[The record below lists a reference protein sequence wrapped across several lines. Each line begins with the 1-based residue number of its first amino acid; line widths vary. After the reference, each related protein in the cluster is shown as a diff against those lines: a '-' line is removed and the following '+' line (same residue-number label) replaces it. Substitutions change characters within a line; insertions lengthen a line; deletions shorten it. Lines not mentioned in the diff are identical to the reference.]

1 MLKQVSVFLENKQG
15 RLRDVLK
22 ILADAK
28 VDIRSLSI
36 AETSDYGVL
45 RLIVD
50 KTDKALE
57 TLKENNFRV
66 NITNV
71 IGVEIDDV
79 SGAMFKFVDLLYGQ
93 NINVEYSYTYT
104 PLNAGKCA
112 FAVRVNDDKLEEA
125 IKIIRS
131 SKEIKLIE
139 Q

>member
-79 SGAMFKFVDLLYGQ
+79 SGSMFKFVDLLYGQ

-131 SKEIKLIE
+131 SKDIKLIE
-139 Q
+139 

>member
-22 ILADAK
+22 ILADANI
-28 VDIRSLSI
+28 DIRSLAI

-79 SGAMFKFVDLLYGQ
+79 SGSMFKFVDLLYQ
-93 NINVEYSYTYT
+93 DNINVEYSYTYT
-104 PLNAGKCA
+104 PLNAGKSA

-125 IKIIRS
+125 IRIIRS
-131 SKEIKLIE
+131 SKDIKLIE
-139 Q
+139 

>member
-22 ILADAK
+22 ILAEAGI
-28 VDIRSLSI
+28 DIRSLSI

-50 KTDKALE
+50 NTDKALQ

-71 IGVEIDDV
+71 IGVEMDDV
-79 SGAMFKFVDLLYGQ
+79 IGAMFKFVDLLYQQ

-104 PLNAGKCA
+104 PLNKGKSA
-112 FAVRVNDDKLEEA
+112 FAVRVNDDKLQEA
-125 IKIIRS
+125 IEIIKNSKDIKII
-131 SKEIKLIE
+131 E
-139 Q
+139 

>member
-1 MLKQVSVFLENKQG
+1 MLRQVSVFLENKQG

-22 ILADAK
+22 ILADANI
-28 VDIRSLSI
+28 DIRSLAI

-50 KTDKALE
+50 KTDKALD

-79 SGAMFKFVDLLYGQ
+79 SGSMYKFVDLLYQQ

-104 PLNAGKCA
+104 PLSPGKSA

-131 SKEIKLIE
+131 SKDIKLIE
-139 Q
+139 